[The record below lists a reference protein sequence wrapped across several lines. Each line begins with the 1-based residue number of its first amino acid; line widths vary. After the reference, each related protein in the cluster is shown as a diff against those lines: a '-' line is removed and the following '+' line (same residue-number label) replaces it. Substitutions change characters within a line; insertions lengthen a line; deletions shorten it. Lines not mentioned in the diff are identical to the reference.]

1 MTRLN
6 VINVDPTRLQ
16 GWAVDNCKVFVDRYT
31 YDIGDADIITYGAG
45 TTLHIG
51 RYCSLA
57 MAITFIL
64 GGNHRHDWATTF
76 SFGHKYQEHLGGE
89 GIVGHPVSKGDI
101 VIGNDVWIAHGA
113 KIMSGVTI
121 GDGAVIATNS
131 LIIKDVAPYEI
142 VGGNPQRHI
151 SYRFTPEIIELLLE
165 LRWWGLPTEHV
176 KVIAYELSQPPTV
189 ENLKALVEQYKH
201 IPRD

>member
-6 VINVDPTRLQ
+6 VSNVDPTRLQ
-16 GWAVDNCKVFVDRYT
+16 GWAVDNCKVFVDRFT
-31 YDIGDADIITYGAG
+31 YDIGDADVITYGAG
-45 TTLHIG
+45 TTLFIG

-76 SFGHKYQEHLGGE
+76 PFGHKYQEHLGGE

-151 SYRFTPEIIELLLE
+151 SYRFEPEIIELLLE

-189 ENLKALVEQYKH
+189 EKLKALIEQYKH